1 MNAVQFAFVFVY
13 LSHKAAYFCAVYDL
27 WTVYITPELCIS
39 QPLTVYTQLFSVRP
53 TASRK
58 CLNFV
63 QNATL

>member
-1 MNAVQFAFVFVY
+1 MCTMNAAQSAFVFVH
-13 LSHKAAYFCAVYDL
+13 LSHKAAYFCIVHDM
-27 WTVYITPELCIS
+27 W
-39 QPLTVYTQLFSVRP
+39 TVYTQLFSVRP